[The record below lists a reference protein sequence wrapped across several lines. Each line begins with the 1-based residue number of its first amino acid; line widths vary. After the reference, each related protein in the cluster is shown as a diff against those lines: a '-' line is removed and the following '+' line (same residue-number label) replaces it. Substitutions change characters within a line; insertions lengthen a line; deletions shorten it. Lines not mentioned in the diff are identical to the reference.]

1 MMFNKRFTR
10 SYIPFTCKTSFRI
23 CVLHI
28 LILTIFQFTAVAQ
41 NNIQRPRLGLVLSG
55 GGALGIAH
63 VGVLKVIEEA
73 GLRPDYITGT
83 SMGSIIG
90 GLYALGY
97 NADSLHK
104 ICKSVNWDLIMLN
117 TIPQNRIIYH
127 EKKHFNNSIISLP
140 VLSKKIKLP
149 SGMIS
154 GQQIENYLSYYGWPA
169 ADINDFSKLP
179 IPFACVATDL
189 LTVKNIVLRKG
200 YLPDAMRA
208 SSAIPSVFS
217 PIRIDTTLLSD
228 GGSIRNFPAIEVK
241 EMGADIVI
249 GSYTAFRP
257 ATEEELQNITGIVK
271 QIVTA
276 KSIKDYEENK
286 PFVNY
291 LIVPDLK
298 DISSLDFNATDSLVE
313 RGYRAALPFKEK
325 FIKLADSLNR
335 LGPQQPLP
343 EILNKQLYTFDK
355 IEITGNEIIPDR
367 QILGVLDVKPGEE
380 TDKSKL
386 SEGID
391 LLFGKA
397 WFDKIKYKIEP
408 RNDSLILI
416 IDCIE
421 RPKSILYGSVHY
433 DNALRSGILMSLSV
447 KNFPTKASV
456 IDLDYYLAS
465 YYRIRNSFRQYINR
479 NERMGFS
486 IDFNADNTLIPKL
499 NMGTETGDVVSRNF
513 STGLSVSKTLGLNN
527 MMSISLNYDNLYLIP
542 KYVSESFLK
551 KISYD
556 YMSLTY
562 SYNLNNLDRPHFPDR
577 GTILDISA
585 GASDLLKGHVK
596 TGSIR
601 KSYSAEDPGPFSFNR
616 FYTLRAN
623 YSQYFSKISKL
634 TFSLRGDLL
643 YITDCDSITSQN
655 NFYMLGGQ
663 ASLNKRSIPVIGFH
677 PNEIPVKASAGLGA
691 EIDWEFIKDLHFS
704 FKVNVFA
711 LQEAGRKNGYSLL
724 YGYGAELGYMSI
736 IGPVRAGIMHG
747 LYEHEKYYSKVKAY
761 LSVGYLF

>member
-1 MMFNKRFTR
+1 MFYRRFLR
-10 SYIPFTCKTSFRI
+10 SSIPFTCRSIINRCFLFI
-23 CVLHI
+23 FISIV
-28 LILTIFQFTAVAQ
+28 FQFTGTAQ
-41 NNIQRPRLGLVLSG
+41 DIAGRPRLGLVLSG

-63 VGVLKVIEEA
+63 VGVLKVMEEA

-90 GLYALGY
+90 GFYALGY

-104 ICKSVNWDLIMLN
+104 ICKAVNWDLIMLN
-117 TIPQNRIIYH
+117 TIPQNRIIYN

-140 VLSKKIKLP
+140 VSFKKITLP

-169 ADINDFSKLP
+169 ADINDFSELP
-179 IPFACVATDL
+179 VPFACVATDL

-217 PIRIDTTLLSD
+217 PIRIDTAILSD
-228 GGSIRNFPAIEVK
+228 GGSIRNFPAVEVK

-249 GSYTAFRP
+249 GSYTAFQP
-257 ATEEELQNITGIVK
+257 ATEEELQNVTGIVK
-271 QIVTA
+271 QVVMA
-276 KSIKDYEENK
+276 RSIEDFEENK
-286 PFVNY
+286 LLVDY
-291 LIVPDLK
+291 LIVPKLK
-298 DISSLDFNATDSLVE
+298 GISSLDFNATDSLVE

-335 LGPQQPLP
+335 LGTQQPFP
-343 EILNKQLYTFDK
+343 DILNKQLYSFDR
-355 IEITGNEIIPDR
+355 IEISGNKIIPDR
-367 QILGVLDVKPGEE
+367 QILGVLDVKPGEK

-397 WFDKIKYKIEP
+397 WFDKVKYKIEP

-416 IDCIE
+416 IECVE

-433 DNALRSGILMSLSV
+433 DNALGSGILMSLTV
-447 KNFPTKASV
+447 KNLPTKASV
-456 IDLDYYLAS
+456 IDLDYYLAH

-479 NERMGFS
+479 NEKMGFS

-499 NMGTETGDVVSRNF
+499 DMGEETGDVESRNF
-513 STGLSVSKTLGLNN
+513 STGLSISKTLGLNN
-527 MMSISLNYDNLYLIP
+527 MMSISLNFDNLYLIP
-542 KYVSESFLK
+542 KYVSELYLK
-551 KISYD
+551 KMSYD
-556 YMSLTY
+556 YLSLTY
-562 SYNLNNLDRPHFPDR
+562 SYNLNNLDKQHFPDR

-585 GASDLLKGHVK
+585 GASDLIKGHVK

-601 KSYSAEDPGPFSFNR
+601 KSYSTDEPGPFSFNR

-623 YSQYFSKISKL
+623 YNQYFTKISKL
-634 TFSLRGDLL
+634 TFSLRGDAL

-655 NFYMLGGQ
+655 NFYLLGGQ
-663 ASLNKRSIPVIGFH
+663 ASLNKRSVPVTGFH

-691 EIDWEFIKDLHFS
+691 GIDWEFIKDIHLS
-704 FKVNVFA
+704 FKGNVFA
-711 LQEAGRKNGYSLL
+711 LQEAGREHGYSII

-747 LYEHEKYYSKVKAY
+747 LYEQDKYYSKVKAY

>member
-1 MMFNKRFTR
+1 MFCRMSIR
-10 SYIPFTCKTSFRI
+10 SSIPFTCGTKINRFI
-23 CVLHI
+23 LFVLI
-28 LILTIFQFTAVAQ
+28 SIIFHFTAAAQ
-41 NNIQRPRLGLVLSG
+41 DIAQRPRLGLVLSG

-63 VGVLKVIEEA
+63 VGVLKVMEEA

-90 GLYALGY
+90 GFYALGY

-104 ICKSVNWDLIMLN
+104 ICKAVNWDLIMLN

-140 VLSKKIKLP
+140 VSFKKIKLP

-169 ADINDFSKLP
+169 ADINDFSKFP

-189 LTVKNIVLRKG
+189 HTVKNIVIRKG

-228 GGSIRNFPAIEVK
+228 GGSIRNFPAFEAK
-241 EMGADIVI
+241 EMGADIII
-249 GSYTAFRP
+249 GSYTSFHP
-257 ATEEELQNITGIVK
+257 ATEEELQNVTGIVK
-271 QIVTA
+271 QIVMA
-276 KSIKDYEENK
+276 RSIEDFEENK
-286 PFVNY
+286 SLVNY
-291 LIVPDLK
+291 LILPELK
-298 DISSLDFNATDSLVE
+298 GISSLDFNATDSLIE

-325 FIKLADSLNR
+325 FVKLADSLNR
-335 LGPQQPLP
+335 LGTQEALP
-343 EILNKQLYTFDK
+343 DILHKQLYSFDR
-355 IEITGNEIIPDR
+355 IEITGNKIIPDR
-367 QILGVLDVKPGEE
+367 QILGILNVKPGEATE
-380 TDKSKL
+380 KSKL

-397 WFDKIKYKIEP
+397 WFDKVKYKIEP

-421 RPKSILYGSVHY
+421 KPKSILYGSVHY
-433 DNALRSGILMSLSV
+433 DNALGSGILMSLSV

-456 IDLDYYLAS
+456 IDLDYYLAH
-465 YYRIRNSFRQYINR
+465 YFRIRNSFRQYINR

-486 IDFNADNTLIPKL
+486 IDFNSDNTLIPKL
-499 NMGTETGDVVSRNF
+499 DMGAETGDVESLNF
-513 STGLSVSKTLGLNN
+513 STGLSINKTLGLNH

-542 KYVSESFLK
+542 KYVSELYLK
-551 KISYD
+551 NISYD
-556 YMSLTY
+556 YLSLTY
-562 SYNLNNLDRPHFPDR
+562 SYNLNSLDRQHFPDR

-585 GASDLLKGHVK
+585 GASDLIKGHVK

-601 KSYSAEDPGPFSFNR
+601 KSYSTEDPGPFSFNR

-623 YSQYFSKISKL
+623 YSQYFTKISKL
-634 TFSLRGDLL
+634 TFSFRGDAL
-643 YITDCDSITSQN
+643 YLTDCDSITSQN

-663 ASLNKRSIPVIGFH
+663 APLNKRSVPVTGFH

-691 EIDWEFIKDLHFS
+691 EIDWEFIKDLHLS
-704 FKVNVFA
+704 FKGNVFA
-711 LQEAGRKNGYSLL
+711 LQEAGRENGYSLL